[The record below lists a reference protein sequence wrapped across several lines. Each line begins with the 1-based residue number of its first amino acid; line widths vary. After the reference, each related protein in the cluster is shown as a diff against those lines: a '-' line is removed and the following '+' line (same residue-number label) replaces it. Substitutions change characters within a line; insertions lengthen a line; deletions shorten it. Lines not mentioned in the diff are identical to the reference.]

1 MGPRSR
7 GDGTAAAGLNI
18 HTQGLSV
25 GKKGG
30 ERERKRSDTTTRT
43 QSAGTDISSLP
54 SSSSSFRER
63 AGPPPSAESR
73 SNLLMLC
80 GRGSHNNSDDDN
92 NNGGDAEQQHR
103 CRFQAIAIAT
113 LSLSFGGSPFP
124 LLLWRCFAVFCSPP
138 SQVRISP
145 SSSSRSV

>member
-7 GDGTAAAGLNI
+7 GDGTAAGLNI
-18 HTQGLSV
+18 HTRTV
-25 GKKGG
+25 GREG
-30 ERERKRSDTTTRT
+30 RERKRSDTTTRT

-54 SSSSSFRER
+54 SSSFRER

-92 NNGGDAEQQHR
+92 NNGGDDEQQHR

-145 SSSSRSV
+145 SSSSSRSV